1 MTFTAASP
9 DFGVFA
15 VVDRF
20 AQIAPR
26 VLFTAES
33 VVYNGKRHAL
43 LSKAQE
49 VAGKIPSI
57 ETIILI
63 GAGGDG
69 LVTTSFD
76 ALIAPFQ
83 SQSEIPF
90 EPLPFDHPL
99 IILYS
104 SGTTG
109 KPKCIVHS
117 VGVHLRGA
125 ALTDCL

>member
-1 MTFTAASP
+1 M
-9 DFGVFA
+9 
-15 VVDRF
+15 VDRF

-26 VLFTAES
+26 ILFTADS
-33 VVYNGKRHAL
+33 VVYNGKRHPL

-49 VAGKIPSI
+49 VADRIPSI
-57 ETIILI
+57 ESIILI
-63 GAGGDG
+63 GADGDG
-69 LVTTSFD
+69 LVKSLD
-76 ALIAPFQ
+76 RLIAPFQ
-83 SQSEIPF
+83 PQPEIPF

-117 VGVHLRGA
+117 VGVHAWEMQAGV
-125 ALTDCL
+125 